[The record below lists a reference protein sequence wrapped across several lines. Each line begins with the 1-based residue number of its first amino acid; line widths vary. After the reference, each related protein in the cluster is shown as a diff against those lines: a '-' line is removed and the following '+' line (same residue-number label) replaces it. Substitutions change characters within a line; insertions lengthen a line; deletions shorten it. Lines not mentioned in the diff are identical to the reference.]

1 MHSTQLLEKQ
11 IFIKK
16 HILTTAMRD
25 VTKAQITIGLL
36 SYFATIW
43 DVILNRS
50 YSDVTYLIGVIVLQF
65 VLLLILSY
73 VLIALLEWVK
83 VFDLKTN
90 SILTL
95 FVLVTLNLLTILK
108 IS

>member
-1 MHSTQLLEKQ
+1 
-11 IFIKK
+11 
-16 HILTTAMRD
+16 MREI
-25 VTKAQITIGLL
+25 TKAQLTIGLL
-36 SYFATIW
+36 AYFATVW
-43 DVILNRS
+43 DIIINPAHQGIIFILG
-50 YSDVTYLIGVIVLQF
+50 YVVLELALF
-65 VLLLILSY
+65 LILAY

-95 FVLVTLNLLTILK
+95 LVLVTLNLISVLK

>member
-1 MHSTQLLEKQ
+1 
-11 IFIKK
+11 
-16 HILTTAMRD
+16 MREI
-25 VTKAQITIGLL
+25 TKAQITIGLL
-36 SYFATIW
+36 AYFATIW
-43 DVILNRS
+43 DVVLNRS
-50 YSDVTYLIGVIVLQF
+50 FSNAFYAVGMVVLQL

-73 VLIALLEWVK
+73 VIIALLEWVK

-95 FVLVTLNLLTILK
+95 FVLVTLKLLTILN

>member
-1 MHSTQLLEKQ
+1 
-11 IFIKK
+11 
-16 HILTTAMRD
+16 MRD
-25 VTKAQITIGLL
+25 VTKAQLTIGIL

-50 YSDVTYLIGVIVLQF
+50 YLNVTYLIGIVVLQF

-73 VLIALLEWVK
+73 VIIALLEWVK

-95 FVLVTLNLLTILK
+95 FVLVTLNLLTILN

>member
-1 MHSTQLLEKQ
+1 
-11 IFIKK
+11 
-16 HILTTAMRD
+16 MRE
-25 VTKAQITIGLL
+25 VTKAQLTIGLL
-36 SYFATIW
+36 AYFATVW
-43 DVILNRS
+43 DIILNPVQMS
-50 YSDVTYLIGVIVLQF
+50 IVWIVGYVVLEL

-95 FVLVTLNLLTILK
+95 FVLVTLNILSVLK
-108 IS
+108 IP